1 MLKQCSRKIK
11 KQKFRFLSRQKYTNC
26 FHWIYTWPGTGQKPT
41 RYKPT
46 IQIKIWTK
54 AHRLIHKYFFLH
66 TMSKA
71 CAYVAIHVSGNPS
84 HLCLCVIFNIVQ
96 DGSKNLHA
104 LCHIQHHTRWQCL
117 PHCVIHIFCLFVLV
131 SYSVPSYFCDRPFTP
146 TWVGFCPDI
155 NFSVGLM

>member
-1 MLKQCSRKIK
+1 MAMFASVSYLSSCKTSVFAPLCDLQNHTTHQCFMFTSLYHIQHHARCH
-11 KQKFRFLSRQKYTNC
+11 LSAALCHIQHHTSLQC
-26 FHWIYTWPGTGQKPT
+26 WP
-41 RYKPT
+41 
-46 IQIKIWTK
+46 
-54 AHRLIHKYFFLH
+54 
-66 TMSKA
+66 
-71 CAYVAIHVSGNPS
+71 
-84 HLCLCVIFNIVQ
+84 
-96 DGSKNLHA
+96 